1 MTYQNERTPYRAAPA
16 YVYGSVGFIF
26 QSRPKNLC
34 SSVIMEGDLSK
45 KSIHINELFVHA
57 IYIGIVVNSY
67 SDIVAYISIH
77 TIDKFMYGFEKCL
90 LLVCV
95 CIIKRVNTYASY

>member
-1 MTYQNERTPYRAAPA
+1 MIIVALSPLHRCQIAESFDPDAATLL
-16 YVYGSVGFIF
+16 
-26 QSRPKNLC
+26 LC
-34 SSVIMEGDLSK
+34 MEGDLSK
-45 KSIHINELFVHA
+45 KSIHINESFVHA

-67 SDIVAYISIH
+67 SDIVAYILIH

-95 CIIKRVNTYASY
+95 CIIKRANTYASY